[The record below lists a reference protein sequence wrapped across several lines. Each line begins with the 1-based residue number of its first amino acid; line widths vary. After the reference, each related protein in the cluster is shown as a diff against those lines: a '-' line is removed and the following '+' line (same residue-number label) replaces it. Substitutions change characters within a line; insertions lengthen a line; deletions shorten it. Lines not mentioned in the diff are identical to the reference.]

1 MAKKKKQDA
10 EAEAPEGAEATA
22 AVPTASIAGHPRAK
36 VAIRRARSRAAFVV
50 FLLVLLFG
58 HKAGLSWFD
67 ATWRALVAGLAA
79 NLIAWRCAIF
89 VWRHLIVAELRQAE
103 EAYAERRREAREAVE
118 KRREAAKAAAADNP
132 DFRVA

>member
-1 MAKKKKQDA
+1 MAKKNKPA
-10 EAEAPEGAEATA
+10 EAETEVAEA
-22 AVPTASIAGHPRAK
+22 PPELPSASIAGHPRAK

-103 EAYAERRREAREAVE
+103 EIHAERRREAREAVE
-118 KRREAAKAAAADNP
+118 KRRAAAKAAAAGNTGSP
-132 DFRVA
+132 AA

>member
-1 MAKKKKQDA
+1 MAARKTQA
-10 EAEAPEGAEATA
+10 EQTETAAEATPA
-22 AVPTASIAGHPRAK
+22 LPSASIAGHPRAK
-36 VAIRRARSRAAFVV
+36 LAIRRARSRAAFVV
-50 FLLVLLFG
+50 FLLVLVLG

-103 EAYAERRREAREAVE
+103 AIHAERRRAAREAIE
-118 KRREAAKAAAADNP
+118 RRRSAAKAAAGGNAGSP
-132 DFRVA
+132 AA

>member
-1 MAKKKKQDA
+1 MASKKKKADKA
-10 EAEAPEGAEATA
+10 DNAAEATPA
-22 AVPTASIAGHPRAK
+22 LPSASIAGHPRAK
-36 VAIRRARSRAAFVV
+36 LAIRRARSRASFVV
-50 FLLVLLFG
+50 FLLVLLLG

-103 EAYAERRREAREAVE
+103 EVYAERRRTAREAIE
-118 KRREAAKAAAADNP
+118 RRRAAAAEAENTGS
-132 DFRVA
+132 RVA